1 MQSKFTRPFDEIR
14 DIKVG
19 KEVWKLP
26 VCIVNLWYAKDYL
39 KHKHIEMVLMD
50 SNVSIQIHGIPFHLI
65 SLSGF
70 FGCLKFDHFSLL
82 LV

>member
-1 MQSKFTRPFDEIR
+1 MQSVLTRPFDEIR

-26 VCIVNLWYAKDYL
+26 VRIVNLWYAKDYL

-50 SNVSIQIHGIPFHLI
+50 SNVSIQLFVYPF
-65 SLSGF
+65 
-70 FGCLKFDHFSLL
+70 
-82 LV
+82 